1 VTDVSRET
9 EALLVRYADVPGMVE
24 FADILVTQGVERGL
38 IGPREVS
45 RIWPRH
51 LANCAV
57 VAEEALEQI
66 PAGSHIADVGS
77 GAGLPGVVWALVRP
91 DVTVTLIEPLLR
103 RSTFLTQA
111 VSELGLAERVSV
123 VRARAEEVTGR
134 YDVVTARAVARLT
147 QLVGWTLPLTRVG
160 GWVVALKGV
169 SAADEAAEAGPQI
182 TRLGGGAAQVVEYG
196 AGILQAPTTVV
207 LIPRVSGGG
216 RRTR

>member
-1 VTDVSRET
+1 
-9 EALLVRYADVPGMVE
+9 MVA

-38 IGPREVS
+38 IGPREVA

-66 PAGSHIADVGS
+66 PPGSTIADVGS
-77 GAGLPGVVWALVRP
+77 GAGLPGLVWGLVRP

-103 RSTFLTQA
+103 RSIFLSQA
-111 VSELGLAERVSV
+111 VSQLGLAGRVTV
-123 VRARAEEVTGR
+123 VRARAEEVTGA

-147 QLVGWTLPLTRVG
+147 SLVGWTLPLTRVG

-169 SAADEAAEAGPQI
+169 SAVEEVAEAGPQI
-182 TRLGGGAAQVVEYG
+182 VRLGGGPAQVVEYG

-207 LIPRVSGGG
+207 LIPRVSAGP